1 MSISWSNEETF
12 KFIDL
17 YQSEPALWD
26 PNNAL
31 HKDKNKVNDYGI
43 ALQTSCKF
51 LFRNIK
57 KKKETLMS
65 AFRMHFKKK
74 TRFDPIWYGR
84 RRNL

>member
-17 YQSEPALWD
+17 YQSEPAIWD

-31 HKDKNKVNDYGI
+31 HKDKNKVNDAWNRI
-43 ALQTSCKF
+43 ADSLQIPVSE
-51 LFRNIK
+51 L

-65 AFRMHFKKK
+65 AFRMHLKK